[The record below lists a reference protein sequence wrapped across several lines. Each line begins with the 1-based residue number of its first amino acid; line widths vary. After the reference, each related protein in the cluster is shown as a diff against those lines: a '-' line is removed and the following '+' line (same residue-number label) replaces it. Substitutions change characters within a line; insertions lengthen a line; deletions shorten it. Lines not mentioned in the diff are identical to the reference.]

1 MLFSTTVAVLC
12 MLAFLLIILHFSF
25 FNIFFVSF
33 SINYLFKLVME
44 NVICQG
50 FSNCVP
56 GFHENI
62 MVSEAK
68 GKRIKLK
75 KI

>member
-1 MLFSTTVAVLC
+1 
-12 MLAFLLIILHFSF
+12 
-25 FNIFFVSF
+25 
-33 SINYLFKLVME
+33 ME

-68 GKRIKLK
+68 GKKIKLK
-75 KI
+75 KIECSQFSIARALPPDQAF